1 MHARR
6 KKLASK
12 TYRQSLLKVCAL
24 SLLFNATIVS
34 TVANDQT
41 VKAFGAKVTIGYTS
55 QGRPI
60 VAYRRGS
67 GKTVVFAV
75 GAIHGNEAASSVQA
89 RYIKESKVPPDF
101 TLWVIEVA
109 NPDGFASRPR
119 IRQNANG
126 VDLNRNFPGNWIA
139 KQCPDR
145 NCSGASPASESE
157 TVAMLNFFKKVNP
170 AMVVFYH
177 SKSVPSVIDANK
189 EGVANYAKV
198 LVYARVSKTMIRNVN
213 CIGPCT
219 GTATN
224 FINSTIVGS
233 TSFVVELTCDALYCL
248 TSSVLNSHVK
258 SFWAAAKA

>member
-1 MHARR
+1 MHVLRKRSTYKNYRR
-6 KKLASK
+6 AA
-12 TYRQSLLKVCAL
+12 LKVCVAY
-24 SLLFNATIVS
+24 LLLHAIV
-34 TVANDQT
+34 APAPAAAQT
-41 VKAFGAKVTIGYTS
+41 VKASGTRVIIGYTS
-55 QGRPI
+55 QLRPI

-67 GKTVVFAV
+67 GKTVVLAV

-109 NPDGFASRPR
+109 NPDGFAAHPR

-126 VDLNRNFPGNWIA
+126 VDLNRNFPGSWIA
-139 KQCPDR
+139 KPCPDR
-145 NCSGASPASESE
+145 NCAGASPASEPE
-157 TVAMLNFFKKVNP
+157 TVALLDFFKKVNP

-177 SKSVPSVIDANK
+177 SESVPSVIDASK
-189 EGVANYAKV
+189 EGVANYKKV
-198 LVYARVSKTMIRNVN
+198 LEYARVSKAIIRNVN

-248 TSSVLNSHVK
+248 KSSVLNSHVK